1 MSEISLQH
9 IAPGRAN
16 SPSFFDNYFDKY
28 FDNYFGK
35 YFDNYFDNY
44 QIATYCNLLATYCDQ
59 NKNRPD
65 LSERLSELIS

>member
-1 MSEISLQH
+1 MSEISFQH

-16 SPSFFDNYFDKY
+16 SPSFFDKY

-44 QIATYCNLLATYCDQ
+44 
-59 NKNRPD
+59 
-65 LSERLSELIS
+65 